1 MTINSQSTMKSVGE
15 VNRTV
20 KKIIA
25 FGIVTIMCLSAFGIV
40 TPTSVKAVETINET
54 NNFEIIQ
61 NFISVQPLFILI
73 FSSHILLKSPHG
85 DEAEQIDTR

>member
-1 MTINSQSTMKSVGE
+1 MFLIKQPSLVINNFLETI
-15 VNRTV
+15 
-20 KKIIA
+20 I
-25 FGIVTIMCLSAFGIV
+25 
-40 TPTSVKAVETINET
+40 ETINET